1 MTWFKYEKSS
11 GPDGDSVNTTPCGS
25 GPTLAIELKPKMGHC
40 LADESVGGAG
50 STALCNFCLKQFYKF
65 QQGITTSLR

>member
-1 MTWFKYEKSS
+1 MRALLTQLF
-11 GPDGDSVNTTPCGS
+11 CGS

-40 LADESVGGAG
+40 LADESVGGAA
-50 STALCNFCLKQFYKF
+50 TALCNFCLKQFYKF